1 MSMHAR
7 SDTPGDEDAKREK
20 RRKQRREFVH
30 HLPVRDSSSGRLI
43 GLLTNLTG
51 SGMML
56 VSEFPLRVGKVL
68 DVDLMLPE
76 PIEGRSRIGIR
87 MQCRWCHR
95 RVNRRDF
102 ESGFRFVDT
111 SFRQKLLLEALLTGE
126 EIEDGV
132 VVTD

>member
-1 MSMHAR
+1 M
-7 SDTPGDEDAKREK
+7 
-20 RRKQRREFVH
+20 
-30 HLPVRDSSSGRLI
+30 
-43 GLLTNLTG
+43 LTNLTG

-56 VSEFPLRVGKVL
+56 MTEFPLRVGKVL
-68 DVDLMLPE
+68 DVDIMLPE
-76 PIEGRSRIGIR
+76 PLDGRSRIGIR

-126 EIEDGV
+126 AIEEGEVKAD
-132 VVTD
+132 